1 MKGWMRV
8 ISLLSIVVVTVALAL
23 GTASGGLG
31 YVLPLPQVRDL
42 AYWFLFTAL
51 NPSAPLFTAMS
62 PEAVTS
68 IVWDYRGLDTLFETT
83 VFFLAIIGSMA
94 LMRGVEVVKKVE
106 ERAYQVGMSPIVK
119 TVTRISVGAIL
130 AVAAS
135 IALHGHLTP
144 GGGFQGGA
152 AAAVAPLLLIVVFSV
167 YFAVGSH
174 INKKNML
181 TIRTIGLLGVGITA
195 FSVLIIGTIY
205 GVGAYV
211 FQNQPKASAPIGLP
225 AELFGSL
232 TSGTLIFFNFFEFL
246 AVAAGFTIVF
256 LLLSVPERKVMEV
269 LKGGEESEH

>member
-106 ERAYQVGMSPIVK
+106 ERA
-119 TVTRISVGAIL
+119 
-130 AVAAS
+130 
-135 IALHGHLTP
+135 
-144 GGGFQGGA
+144 
-152 AAAVAPLLLIVVFSV
+152 
-167 YFAVGSH
+167 
-174 INKKNML
+174 
-181 TIRTIGLLGVGITA
+181 
-195 FSVLIIGTIY
+195 
-205 GVGAYV
+205 
-211 FQNQPKASAPIGLP
+211 
-225 AELFGSL
+225 
-232 TSGTLIFFNFFEFL
+232 
-246 AVAAGFTIVF
+246 
-256 LLLSVPERKVMEV
+256 
-269 LKGGEESEH
+269 